1 MRSNEFSLIERFFAD
16 IGRGEFPVRL
26 SQGDDAAV
34 LDVPPGMQVVMSI
47 DTLISGVHFPQQTS
61 AADIAYKA
69 LAVNLSDLAAMA
81 AKPAWFLLSLSLP
94 DDDEDWLEEFS
105 KSLGQMSQ
113 RHQIELVGGDTC
125 RGPLSVTIQ
134 VTGLV
139 PEGQY
144 VTRAGAQ
151 AGDRVL
157 VSGVLGNASLGLAH
171 LQQRVHLPEPLR
183 ELCVTALNR
192 PKPRLDLSDFI
203 AQFASA
209 AIDLSDGLVGDLAH
223 ILRSSRVGA
232 TINQFAL
239 PVNDWIKKNDAFDY
253 ALTGGDDYEICCT
266 LPSKYQDH
274 LDDWNHAHPE
284 CQLIE
289 IGEIIKSDYTLMK
302 GNHSTDLK
310 HWQGYQHFG

>member
-1 MRSNEFSLIERFFAD
+1 MRSNEFLLIERFFAD

-47 DTLISGVHFPQQTS
+47 DTLISGVHFPEQTS
-61 AADIAYKA
+61 AADIAYKV

-94 DDDEDWLEEFS
+94 DVDEDWLDEFS
-105 KSLGQMSQ
+105 TSLGQMAQ
-113 RHQIELVGGDTC
+113 RHQIVLVGGDTC

-157 VSGVLGNASLGLAH
+157 VSGALGNASLGLAH
-171 LQQRVHLPEPLR
+171 LQQRVQLPEPLR
-183 ELCVTALNR
+183 ELCVMALNR

-223 ILRSSRVGA
+223 ILRGSRVGA
-232 TINQFAL
+232 TINQFAI
-239 PVNDWIKKNDAFDY
+239 PVNDWVRENDAFEY

-274 LDDWNHAHPE
+274 LDNWNHAHPE